1 MRMTADFPTARAAA
15 LTGTMAKHFGHKIP
29 VSQGDSHAVLT
40 FEMGVARI
48 EARDASLHL
57 ELDGADAPAM
67 ERLREVVESH
77 LLRFAHREDPA
88 PLSWTPPA

>member
-29 VSQGDSHAVLT
+29 VTHDDRLAVLT

-48 EARDASLHL
+48 EALHL
-57 ELDGADAPAM
+57 TLEAADTESL
-67 ERLREVVESH
+67 ERLRAVIESH
-77 LLRFAHREDPA
+77 LMRFAHREEPA
-88 PLSWTPPA
+88 PPAWTPPA

>member
-29 VSQGDSHAVLT
+29 VTQDDRHAVLT

-48 EARDASLHL
+48 EAQDASLHL
-57 ELDGADAPAM
+57 TLEAADAGAL
-67 ERLREVVESH
+67 ERLREVIESH

>member
-29 VSQGDSHAVLT
+29 VTHDDRLAVLT

-48 EARDASLHL
+48 EAS
-57 ELDGADAPAM
+57 
-67 ERLREVVESH
+67 
-77 LLRFAHREDPA
+77 
-88 PLSWTPPA
+88 

>member
-29 VSQGDSHAVLT
+29 VTHDDRLAVLT

-48 EARDASLHL
+48 VAQDASLRLTL
-57 ELDGADAPAM
+57 EAADT
-67 ERLREVVESH
+67 ESLEGLRAVIESH
-77 LLRFAHREDPA
+77 LMRFAHREEPA
-88 PLSWTPPA
+88 PPAWTPPA